1 MSSVIICW
9 GEYNCNLFCYGIILH
24 YRILLKRKGF
34 RTMTASDGRFVV
46 DSLAVMV
53 CLGGNG
59 TAPSVN
65 IKVNNE
71 RVAIQPPGCYEFS
84 FRKPTTVFVE
94 CFSSGGESQDRKG
107 YTSKVVTVILAWDR
121 SACIFTDKGEITI
134 CSGMPGVLVESE
146 EPEPEAEVVEA

>member
-1 MSSVIICW
+1 MKANV
-9 GEYNCNLFCYGIILH
+9 
-24 YRILLKRKGF
+24 
-34 RTMTASDGRFVV
+34 RFVV

-59 TAPSVN
+59 STPSVN

-107 YTSKVVTVILAWDR
+107 YASKVVTVVLAWDG
-121 SACIFTDKGEITI
+121 SACIFTDKGELTI

-146 EPEPEAEVVEA
+146 EPEPEAAVAEA